1 VRRFR
6 SDQGLKPGQ
15 RVAARVSGPGFAEIA
30 GHAPAVRALARL
42 TEPADGFTAS
52 ATVEVSLSAGLA
64 HVALDLSGA
73 VDVVAERK
81 RLQKDLAAAQKELKQ
96 TEAKLG
102 NEAFLAK
109 APADV
114 VDKIRARRDV
124 AATDI
129 DRITARLDALPVA

>member
-1 VRRFR
+1 
-6 SDQGLKPGQ
+6 
-15 RVAARVSGPGFAEIA
+15 
-30 GHAPAVRALARL
+30 
-42 TEPADGFTAS
+42 
-52 ATVEVSLSAGLA
+52 VEVSLSAGLA

-73 VDVVAERK
+73 IDVVAERK

-102 NEAFLAK
+102 NEGFLAK